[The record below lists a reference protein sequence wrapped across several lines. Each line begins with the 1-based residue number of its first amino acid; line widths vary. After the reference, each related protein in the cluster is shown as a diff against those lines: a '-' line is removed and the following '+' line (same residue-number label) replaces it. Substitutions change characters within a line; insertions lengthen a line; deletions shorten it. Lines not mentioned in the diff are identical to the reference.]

1 MCLICFFASA
11 LCGQVE
17 VKKAEPRYATA
28 SGQQYQQ
35 RGAMGGFNQTGSY
48 GGGGGGESV
57 MCDGLSKRWCTKLLV
72 SHRAFCHL
80 AYIHVLLLL
89 ASHHWQCHRRPT
101 VRHLETCLH

>member
-1 MCLICFFASA
+1 MSA

-57 MCDGLSKRWCTKLLV
+57 T
-72 SHRAFCHL
+72 
-80 AYIHVLLLL
+80 
-89 ASHHWQCHRRPT
+89 
-101 VRHLETCLH
+101 

>member
-57 MCDGLSKRWCTKLLV
+57 TCAKERTCTMGYPKV
-72 SHRAFCHL
+72 
-80 AYIHVLLLL
+80 V
-89 ASHHWQCHRRPT
+89 Q
-101 VRHLETCLH
+101 